1 MSLQNNESIAE
12 DGYDSLDFLQ
22 NFTTEQK
29 IYIRTCVN
37 KACEGLTRS
46 SAHFTM
52 RRLKDQIDKVII
64 SGTEEPELPY
74 KMPYTPENFK
84 RLNQLQKKEY
94 LEKKEKADKKREFVS
109 SILEK
114 VESNELVDY
123 YVRSELDLYEIGD
136 TNQFTTKDI
145 RKTEEEM
152 VDLGRAIDP
161 THCLD
166 EIVVSNAIEERVGI
180 SEEQTIATL
189 SCTRSENRISIVEG
203 TAGAGKSFTMKAVM
217 TAYINSGYKV
227 MGTAL
232 SWNAA
237 AVLSASTGI
246 HDCTAIEGL
255 VKAMEKAEKEGG
267 DFFKQKT
274 LLIVDEAGL
283 VGSKHMHSLLKL
295 TQNAKH
301 PVKIVL
307 TGDSLQLNPV
317 DAGAALKLLVQ
328 ELGTVRIDTIR
339 RQKQLTHRE
348 AVKHFSFRK
357 SGIAL
362 NTFMQQEAFTWSND
376 REQMF
381 KAVMRDFLSYKAAN
395 PNKKPLILAL
405 ANKDVSELNR
415 MVRTAYKKMG
425 LVYGMETPGILVTDG
440 REKWKTTFAIGDEVV
455 VRANSKDTPV
465 YEIPPEKYD
474 TNLKKWKAKEKVG
487 VFNRN
492 SGKIVDIIKSKSPL
506 GSYDLVIQMEGDI
519 SGRIIMNTKNF
530 VHENMSAFPI
540 VHNFATTIYASQGQT
555 VNAVFMLDSPRI
567 DFRLAY
573 VGASRHTEILKMYF
587 NKEELHTRLDKK
599 MKKGDP
605 VELLKE
611 SQEMGKRLRPTELPV
626 KQDRYSKSEMLGAVA
641 AEWGKNS
648 LNDTSI
654 SFEKSFNE
662 NRFKKSDNDD
672 KELFELK
679 GDPDNPNVVDFDTN
693 RYTVEKGDNWQT
705 IAEKQGIIS
714 LPIKNQEDVDKL
726 VQWVANVKKWSNFE
740 EEWELEQGDILF
752 MQERIN
758 VKDKI
763 IDLNALFKM
772 EEIKQ
777 DVTVGLADIE
787 RNYKENDS
795 PNIVID
801 EEKRHKHEEKVE
813 KSLFK
818 KNSLFSKLISS
829 VIPKEDSEFK
839 QRLSDYDAVE
849 GSDIN
854 LTEEEEKEYMTL
866 AKKHIKPEVKIPFIE
881 EKPPIAYINR
891 KGLLTFTDNNVKL
904 QVSDDFIA
912 QSKGIFWGEGRGY
925 EPRIFATDG
934 DQITSRYDLEGNC
947 LVGQGFPPTLLV
959 EEPEKS
965 PFHIVPGAR
974 EAMLTYSFYL
984 SKFGLDDPSKTPSVI
999 WGAKGVDWSLFFK
1012 DHPEVSKK
1020 MIIVRGKND
1029 DQEKIEWAKNIQ
1041 EKIWRDHQLQIPIA
1055 PVIEGYIPLWQRE
1068 EGLKNNVRKPS
1079 SFKPR

>member
-1 MSLQNNESIAE
+1 MSVQNNEHIAE
-12 DGYDSLDFLQ
+12 EGYDSLEFLDS
-22 NFTTEQK
+22 FELEQK
-29 IYIRTCVN
+29 IYVRTCVLT
-37 KACEGLTRS
+37 ACEGIIRS
-46 SAHFTM
+46 NSHFTM
-52 RRLKDQIDKVII
+52 RRLKDQIDKEII
-64 SGTEEPELPY
+64 KGTEEPLLPY
-74 KMPYTPENFK
+74 RMTYTPENFK
-84 RLNQLQKKEY
+84 RLNPLQKKEY
-94 LEKKEKADKKREFVS
+94 LEKKEKADIKREFVS
-109 SILEK
+109 KILER
-114 VESNELVDY
+114 VESQEVVDY
-123 YVRSELDLYEIGD
+123 YIRSELELYEIGE
-136 TNQFTTKDI
+136 TKQFTTKDM
-145 RKTEEEM
+145 RKREEEM
-152 VDLGRAIDP
+152 IALGRKTDS
-161 THCLD
+161 THFLD
-166 EIVVSNAIEERVGI
+166 ENVVNDAIEERVGI

-189 SCTRSENRISIVEG
+189 SCTRSEKRISIVEG

-283 VGSKHMHSLLKL
+283 VGSNHMHALLKL
-295 TQNAKH
+295 TENAKH

-317 DAGAALKLLVQ
+317 DAGSALKLLVQ

-348 AVKHFSFRK
+348 AVKLFSFRK

-362 NTFMQQEAFTWSND
+362 NTFMQQEAFSWCED

-381 KAVMRDFLSYKAAN
+381 KSVMRDFLSYKAAN
-395 PNKKPLILAL
+395 PNKKALILAL
-405 ANKDVSELNR
+405 SNKDVSELNR

-425 LVYGMETPGILVTDG
+425 LVYGMETPEIMVTDG

-455 VRANSKDTPV
+455 VRSNSKDTPV

-474 TNLKKWKAKEKVG
+474 TNIKKWKAKDKVG

-530 VHENMSAFPI
+530 IHENMSAFPI

-555 VNAVFMLDSPRI
+555 VQAVFMLDSPRI

-573 VGASRHTEILKMYF
+573 VGASRHTDIIRVYF
-587 NKEELHTRLDKK
+587 NKEELHTRIDKK

-605 VELLKE
+605 VEILQE
-611 SQEMGKRLRPTELPV
+611 SQELGRRLRPTELPV
-626 KQDRYSKSEMLGAVA
+626 KQNRYSKGEMLGAIA

-654 SFEKSFNE
+654 SFEKNYNE
-662 NRFKKSDNDD
+662 NKFKKNSNDND
-672 KELFELK
+672 KELFEIK
-679 GDPDNPNVVDFDTN
+679 GDPNNPEVVDFDTN
-693 RYTVEKGDNWQT
+693 RYTVEKGDSWEV

-714 LPIKNQEDVDKL
+714 LPIKNQEDVEKL
-726 VQWVANVKKWSNFE
+726 VKWMENVKKWSQFE
-740 EEWELEQGDILF
+740 EDWNLETGDVLF
-752 MQERIN
+752 LQERIN
-758 VKDKI
+758 IKYKT

-772 EEIKQ
+772 EDIKA
-777 DVTVGLADIE
+777 DNTVSMADIE

-801 EEKRHKHEEKVE
+801 EEKRKNHEEKIE
-813 KSLFK
+813 KTLFK
-818 KNSLFSKLISS
+818 KTSLFSKLMNS
-829 VIPKEDSEFK
+829 VIPKEDNEYK
-839 QRLSDYDAVE
+839 QRLSDYDSVE
-849 GSDIN
+849 GTDIQ

-866 AKKHIKPEVKIPFIE
+866 AKKHIKPEVKIPYLE
-881 EKPPIAYINR
+881 DKMPLAYINR
-891 KGLLTFTDNNVKL
+891 KGLLTFTDNNVTLK
-904 QVSDDFIA
+904 VSDDFIE
-912 QSKGIFWGEGRGY
+912 QSKGIFWGEGKSY

-974 EAMLTYSFYL
+974 EAMLVYSFYL
-984 SKFGLDDPSKTPSVI
+984 GKYGLDEPSKTPNVI
-999 WGAKGVDWSLFFK
+999 WGAKGIDWSLFFK
-1012 DHPEVSKK
+1012 DHPEVSKR
-1020 MIIVRGKND
+1020 MTIVRGKNE
-1029 DQEKIEWAKNIQ
+1029 DQEKIDWAKGIQ
-1041 EKIWRDHQLQIPIA
+1041 EKIWRDHQLKIPIA
-1055 PVIEGYIPLWQRE
+1055 PAIEGYVSAWDKE
-1068 EGLKNNVRKPS
+1068 KVNNKKPNS
-1079 SFKPR
+1079 MKPR